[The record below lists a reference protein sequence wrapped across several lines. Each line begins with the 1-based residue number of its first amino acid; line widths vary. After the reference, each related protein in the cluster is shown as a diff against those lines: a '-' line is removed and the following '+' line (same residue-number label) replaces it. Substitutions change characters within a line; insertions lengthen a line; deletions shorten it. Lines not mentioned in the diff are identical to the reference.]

1 MSSVGHL
8 PVEQATP
15 MVGLVNAAVMT
26 RRPQLLHAVGCLT
39 QNEYQLVDIVS
50 RLLHQV
56 MDWEDYNRR
65 VEFTMQCMEGDLLG
79 QIRKCRAVR
88 QGEASEGN
96 GFVPA
101 LDCVFPDVEG
111 E

>member
-1 MSSVGHL
+1 MATNL
-8 PVEQATP
+8 NVEQATA
-15 MVGLVNAAVMT
+15 MVGLVRAAVTT

-50 RLLHQV
+50 LLLDEV

-65 VEFTMQCMEGDLLG
+65 VDFTMKCIEGDLLG
-79 QIRKCRAVR
+79 QMRKCKAVR
-88 QGEASEGN
+88 QGEASDGQ

-101 LDCVFPDVEG
+101 LDCVFPDAED